1 MIAFSEHTA
10 AVSLQRIWSHNAVS
24 KQCVMLLQERL
35 QLLERLE
42 QRPLKVRPK
51 EDYERIVRG
60 LSTADLECMLD
71 LRPFMQRT
79 PFVVQADASLSR
91 TYRLFRTMG
100 LRHLF
105 VGPPQP
111 KARCTSLTMLSKM
124 DLHMICQ
131 PTQPLVHAMPPHAL
145 VVRVVLVHINELR
158 QCACRSLELLPE
170 KISQRQMPS
179 LRWAEKPTWA

>member
-1 MIAFSEHTA
+1 M
-10 AVSLQRIWSHNAVS
+10 
-24 KQCVMLLQERL
+24 LQERL

-71 LRPFMQRT
+71 LRPFMQRN
-79 PFVVQADASLSR
+79 PFVVQADANLSR

-111 KARCTSLTMLSKM
+111 KVA
-124 DLHMICQ
+124 I
-131 PTQPLVHAMPPHAL
+131 
-145 VVRVVLVHINELR
+145 
-158 QCACRSLELLPE
+158 LP
-170 KISQRQMPS
+170 
-179 LRWAEKPTWA
+179 